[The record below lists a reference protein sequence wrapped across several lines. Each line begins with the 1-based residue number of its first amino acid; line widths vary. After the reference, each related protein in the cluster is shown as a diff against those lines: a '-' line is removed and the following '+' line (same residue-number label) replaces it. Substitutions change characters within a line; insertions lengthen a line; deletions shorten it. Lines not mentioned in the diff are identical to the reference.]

1 MKCYNWSAVAAK
13 ILKAVSCLCDKC
25 FWYGYETAKDTKK
38 RRSAGQRLK
47 VTFSQFRR
55 SASPGAESQVIKPSQ
70 HIEDIIKDRDKI
82 LREEDQTIK
91 TTTTSQK
98 KAEGG
103 KGGGGGGGGGKLD
116 KLPEYLRETVD
127 WFMG

>member
-1 MKCYNWSAVAAK
+1 MLELISCGSKYWRLSAVFY
-13 ILKAVSCLCDKC
+13 DKC
-25 FWYGYETAKDTKK
+25 FWYGYETAKDIKK

-47 VTFSQFRR
+47 VTFRQFRR
-55 SASPGAESQVIKPSQ
+55 SASPEADSAQVSASQNIKEVIN
-70 HIEDIIKDRDKI
+70 DRDKI
-82 LREEDQTIK
+82 LREENQITK
-91 TTTTSQK
+91 TTTTSTK
-98 KAEGG
+98 KADGG